1 MRLLEQ
7 HNPRPSMWMVRMRIL
22 DGFARHPKNLRPWVW
37 FPGSMPLAKD
47 MRKLEYQGDKRV
59 REIVELRW
67 MRDKRMDETLPYTL

>member
-1 MRLLEQ
+1 
-7 HNPRPSMWMVRMRIL
+7 
-22 DGFARHPKNLRPWVW
+22 
-37 FPGSMPLAKD
+37 MPLAKD